1 MPTAQSNATTG
12 QTRQQPSSLM
22 EQAAQSTANLGWL
35 QDYLSDWQT
44 CRSLAIRIA
53 TKQQQQPR
61 YDVDAYNALLSFIAL
76 ATNKVDQLEAAYVE
90 RYSAHERLMIRLNE
104 EISRD

>member
-1 MPTAQSNATTG
+1 MPTAKSNATAV
-12 QTRQQPSSLM
+12 QTSQQPPSLM

-53 TKQQQQPR
+53 AKQQQQAR
-61 YDVDAYNALLSFIAL
+61 KDEEAYEILLSFITFATGKCEAL
-76 ATNKVDQLEAAYVE
+76 EEAYVR

-104 EISRD
+104 EISND